1 VSGAGAVAT
10 DLDFLVLGAG
20 MAGMSAAARAAQAG
34 ARVAVV
40 ERGPKEGGSAVFAE
54 FIWTAPSVEVMREI
68 NPEGDPELGRVA
80 VEEFAPAMEWVR
92 SLGVSVGDPVELLG
106 YGVGHQTDM
115 AALFRAYRAA
125 VEGAGGEVFTEAEPQ
140 RLLIEDGAVVGAEVE
155 LSGGETVELRAP
167 TTLLATGGYAGD
179 PKLRAEKI
187 HPNAEGLPLRAN
199 KGSTGV
205 GLRLAE
211 EAGAVFGK
219 EDACFY
225 GHLMARGLA
234 MPDGSEI
241 AINTFFHSEHGVLIN
256 LEGERFHDETIGDQL
271 NAIAL
276 VEQPEARGLLITD
289 QRVHDEYMLK
299 PYVKGLEPVD
309 KFQLAY
315 RRGARCATAED
326 LDEFEALP
334 PEWGYPGEKVRDA
347 LKAFNAECEA
357 GDPSPPRVRD
367 AAPLVDPPYYVVEVT
382 TGITFTMGGV
392 RTDADARVLDEEG
405 APIPGLLAAGSD
417 AGGLYKRAYAGGL
430 APALVFGLRAAASA
444 VPTNQ
449 GV

>member
-1 VSGAGAVAT
+1 MSAAGQ

-20 MAGMSAAARAAQAG
+20 MAGMSAAARAAQSG

-40 ERGPKEGGSAVFAE
+40 ERGPEPGGSAVFAE
-54 FIWTAPSVEVMREI
+54 FIWTAPSVEVMREV
-68 NPEGDPELGRVA
+68 NPDGDPELARVA
-80 VEEFAPAMEWVR
+80 VEEFAPAMDWIR

-125 VEGAGGEVFTEAEPQ
+125 VEDAGGEVLTEAEPL
-140 RLLIEDGAVVGAEVE
+140 RLLIDDGAVRGAEVR
-155 LSGGETVELRAP
+155 LAGGETRELRAP
-167 TTLLATGGYAGD
+167 ATLLATGGYAGD
-179 PKLRAEKI
+179 PQLRAERI
-187 HPNAEGLPLRAN
+187 HPNAAGLPLRAN
-199 KGSTGV
+199 KFSAGA
-205 GLRLAE
+205 GLRLGE
-211 EAGAVFGK
+211 EAGAAFGI

-241 AINTFFHSEHGVLIN
+241 AINTFFHSEHGVLVN
-256 LEGERFHDETIGDQL
+256 LDGERFCDETIGDQL

-289 QRVHDEYMLK
+289 QRVHDEWMLK

-315 RRGARCATAED
+315 RRGARCATAAD

-334 PEWGYPGEKVRDA
+334 PEWGFPGEKVRDT
-347 LKAFNAECEA
+347 LVEFNRRCEA
-357 GDPSPPRVRD
+357 GDLSPSRARD
-367 AAPLVDPPYYVVEVT
+367 AMPLLDPPYYVIEVT
-382 TGITFTMGGV
+382 TGITFTMGGLRIDV
-392 RTDADARVLDEEG
+392 DGHALDPDDE
-405 APIPGLLAAGSD
+405 PIPGLFAAGAD
-417 AGGLYKRAYAGGL
+417 AGGLYRRAYAGGL
-430 APALVFGLRAAASA
+430 APALVFGLRAAAAA
-444 VPTNQ
+444 VAANQ
-449 GV
+449 EV

>member
-1 VSGAGAVAT
+1 
-10 DLDFLVLGAG
+10 

-40 ERGPKEGGSAVFAE
+40 ERAPEPGGSAVFAE
-54 FIWTAPSVEVMREI
+54 FIWTAPSVTVMREV
-68 NPEGDPELGRVA
+68 NPEGDPALARAA
-80 VEEFAPAMEWVR
+80 VEGFAPAIDWVR
-92 SLGVSVGDPVELLG
+92 SLGVTVGEPVELLG

-125 VEGAGGEVFTEAEPQ
+125 VEGAGGVILTEAEPL
-140 RLLIEDGAVVGAEVE
+140 RLLVEDGAVRGAEVR
-155 LSGGETVELRAP
+155 LAGGEARELRAP
-167 TTLLATGGYAGD
+167 ATLLATGGYAGD
-179 PKLRAEKI
+179 RELRARHI
-187 HPNAEGLPLRAN
+187 HPNAADLPLRAN
-199 KGSTGV
+199 RYSAGA
-205 GLRLAE
+205 GLRLGE
-211 EAGAVFGK
+211 EAGAAFGL

-241 AINTFFHSEHGVLIN
+241 AVNTFFHSEHGVLVN
-256 LEGERFHDETIGDQL
+256 LEGERFHDETVGDQL

-276 VEQPEARGLLITD
+276 VEQPEARALLITD
-289 QRVHDEYMLK
+289 RRVHDEWMLR

-315 RRGARCATAED
+315 RRGARCATAAD

-334 PEWGYPGEKVRDA
+334 PEWGYPGAKVREA
-347 LKAFNAECEA
+347 LVEFNRRCEA
-357 GDPSPPRVRD
+357 GDPLPTRVRD
-367 AAPLVDPPYYVVEVT
+367 AQPLVDPPYYVVEVT

-392 RTDADARVLDEEG
+392 RTDADARALDAAG
-405 APIPGLLAAGSD
+405 APIPGLLAAGAD

-430 APALVFGLRAAASA
+430 APALVFGMRAAETA
-444 VPTNQ
+444 VAAN
-449 GV
+449 GGG

>member
-1 VSGAGAVAT
+1 VSAAGQ

-20 MAGMSAAARAAQAG
+20 MAGMSAAARAAQSG

-40 ERGPKEGGSAVFAE
+40 ERGPEPGGSAVFAE
-54 FIWTAPSVEVMREI
+54 FIWTAPSVEVMREV
-68 NPEGDPELGRVA
+68 NPDGDPELARVA
-80 VEEFAPAMEWVR
+80 VEEFAPAMDWIR

-125 VEGAGGEVFTEAEPQ
+125 VEDAGGEVLTEAEPL
-140 RLLIEDGAVVGAEVE
+140 RLLIDDGAVRGAEVR
-155 LSGGETVELRAP
+155 LAGGETRELRAP
-167 TTLLATGGYAGD
+167 ATLLATGGYAGD
-179 PKLRAEKI
+179 PQLRAERI
-187 HPNAEGLPLRAN
+187 HPNAAGLPLRAN
-199 KGSTGV
+199 KFSAGA
-205 GLRLAE
+205 GLRLGE
-211 EAGAVFGK
+211 EAGAAFGI

-241 AINTFFHSEHGVLIN
+241 AINTFFHSEHGVLVN
-256 LEGERFHDETIGDQL
+256 LDGERFCDETIGDQL

-289 QRVHDEYMLK
+289 QRVHDEWMLK

-315 RRGARCATAED
+315 RRGARCATAAD

-334 PEWGYPGEKVRDA
+334 PEWGFPGEKVRDT
-347 LKAFNAECEA
+347 LVEFNRRCEA
-357 GDPSPPRVRD
+357 GDLSPSRARD
-367 AAPLVDPPYYVVEVT
+367 AMPLLDPPYYVIEVT
-382 TGITFTMGGV
+382 TGITFTMGGLRIDV
-392 RTDADARVLDEEG
+392 DGHALDPDDE
-405 APIPGLLAAGSD
+405 PIPGLFAAGAD
-417 AGGLYKRAYAGGL
+417 AGGLYRRAYAGGL
-430 APALVFGLRAAASA
+430 APALVFGLRAAAAA
-444 VPTNQ
+444 VAANQ
-449 GV
+449 EV

>member
-1 VSGAGAVAT
+1 VSAT
-10 DLDFLVLGAG
+10 GQDLDFLVLGAG
-20 MAGMSAAARAAQAG
+20 MAGMSAAARAAQSG

-40 ERGPKEGGSAVFAE
+40 ERGPEPGGSAVFAE
-54 FIWTAPSVEVMREI
+54 FIWTAPSVEVMREV
-68 NPEGDPELGRVA
+68 NPDGDPELARVA
-80 VEEFAPAMEWVR
+80 VEEFAPAMDWIR

-125 VEGAGGEVFTEAEPQ
+125 VEDAGGEVLTEAEPL
-140 RLLIEDGAVVGAEVE
+140 RLLIDDGAVRGAVVR
-155 LSGGETVELRAP
+155 LAGGETRELRAP
-167 TTLLATGGYAGD
+167 ATLLATGGYAGD
-179 PKLRAEKI
+179 PQLRAERI
-187 HPNAEGLPLRAN
+187 HPNAAGLPLRAN
-199 KGSTGV
+199 KFSAGA
-205 GLRLAE
+205 GLRLGE
-211 EAGAVFGK
+211 EAGAAFGI

-241 AINTFFHSEHGVLIN
+241 AINTFFHSEHGVLVN
-256 LEGERFHDETIGDQL
+256 LDGERFCDETIGDQL

-289 QRVHDEYMLK
+289 QRVHDEWMLK

-315 RRGARCATAED
+315 RRGARCATAAD

-334 PEWGYPGEKVRDA
+334 PEWGFPGEKVRDT
-347 LKAFNAECEA
+347 LVEFNRRCEA
-357 GDPSPPRVRD
+357 ADLSPSRARD
-367 AAPLVDPPYYVVEVT
+367 AMPLVDPPYYVIEVT
-382 TGITFTMGGV
+382 TGITFTMGGL
-392 RTDADARVLDEEG
+392 RIDIDGHALDPDDE
-405 APIPGLLAAGSD
+405 PIPGLFAAGAD
-417 AGGLYKRAYAGGL
+417 AGGLYRRAYAGGL
-430 APALVFGLRAAASA
+430 APALVFGLRAAAAA
-444 VPTNQ
+444 VAANQ